1 MMHGVNAQFKSW
13 IAGNIPMYNPA
24 LHDGLIKGKSIRL
37 GTYGDPAV
45 IPMDV
50 WMDLLSLASNHTGY
64 THQWRNPDKQAYK
77 SILMASVDTQKDIV
91 DATELGWRQFA
102 VIVPSTIT
110 S

>member
-1 MMHGVNAQFKSW
+1 
-13 IAGNIPMYNPA
+13 MYNPA
-24 LHDGLIKGKSIRL
+24 MHARLIKGKSIRL

-50 WMDLLSLASNHTGY
+50 WMDLLSLASIHTGY
-64 THQWRNPDKQAYK
+64 THQWRNPDKQDYK
-77 SILMASVDTQKDIV
+77 SILMASVDTLQDID

-102 VIVPSTIT
+102 VIT